1 MTCIYLIRHG
11 QASFGKDDYDC
22 LSSLGEQQAT
32 HLGADLKRRG
42 VRFDKVFRGSML
54 RHQQTAKGCLHAMG
68 ADESIIENTI
78 VDANW
83 NEYDHQDILAQLNPA
98 FATPAGVKQHLMQHK
113 NPNMALQNVIEEAF
127 SRWMSNDFAQQ
138 YTESWKAYQNRI
150 ELAIQNVIDHNED
163 AKHIAVFSSGGPI
176 AVLSQT
182 LLNIPAS
189 NLMKVNWTLVNASI
203 TKIIH
208 SKKGLV
214 LSSLND
220 HSAFEGNHSH
230 LITYK

>member
-22 LSSLGEQQAT
+22 LSALGEQQAT

-54 RHQQTAKGCLHAMG
+54 RHQQTAKGFLHAMG
-68 ADESIIENTI
+68 ADESIVENTI
-78 VDANW
+78 VDADW
-83 NEYDHQDILAQLNPA
+83 NEYDHQDILVQLNPD
-98 FATPAGVKQHLMQHK
+98 FATPAGVKQYLMQHK
-113 NPNMALQNVIEEAF
+113 DPNLALHNVIEEAF
-127 SRWMSNDFAQQ
+127 SRWMSNDFSHQ
-138 YTESWKAYQNRI
+138 YTESWVAYQSRI
-150 ELAIQNVIDHNED
+150 ELALKKVIKQSDN

-176 AVLSQT
+176 AILSQT

-189 NLMKVNWTLVNASI
+189 NLMKVNWTLVNAGV

-220 HSAFEGNHSH
+220 HSAFEGKHRH